1 MATQAVSAEHTV
13 NETSQFYAKQGYVIA
28 KHVFSAPLLDALKSS
43 LRAVLAKN
51 GQNGSMSHDQFTVDD
66 LIMTRESEAHSLVYN
81 ASQSVGSSAAAYQ
94 LLGKS
99 GIFDVITEATGFEL
113 QNLHLTPMYLIV
125 QLPNDERFDYVWH
138 QDRAYYPWAHDMV
151 TLWFPVNRATTRDTG
166 TIGVIPGSHQSGLR
180 SADTSFRHGFFRQME
195 STTEQRETDQEL
207 FMELEAG
214 DCCVMNGDTVH
225 RSVAN
230 RASSPRVAGVVR
242 MVNTGNLTSYE
253 RERFYC
259 VHKS

>member
-1 MATQAVSAEHTV
+1 MASQALSARHIL
-13 NETSQFYAKQGYVIA
+13 NESSEFYAKNGYVIA
-28 KHVFSAPLLDALKSS
+28 KQVFGAPLLEALKSS
-43 LRAVLAKN
+43 LRSVLAKN
-51 GQNGSMSHDQFTVDD
+51 GHNGSASDDQRTVEE
-66 LIMTRESEAHSLVYN
+66 LILARESEAHSLVYN

-99 GIFDVITEATGFEL
+99 GIFDVVTEATGFEL
-113 QNLHLTPMYLIV
+113 RNLHLTPMYLIV

-138 QDRAYYPWAHDMV
+138 QDRAYYPWSNDMV

-180 SADTSFRHGFFRQME
+180 SADTSFRHGFFRQVE
-195 STTEQRETDQEL
+195 STTEQRETDQEF
-207 FMELEAG
+207 FMELEAS
-214 DCCVMNGDTVH
+214 DCCVINGDTVH

-242 MVNTGNLTSYE
+242 MVNIGNLTAYE

>member
-1 MATQAVSAEHTV
+1 MASHSLSAEHTV
-13 NETSQFYAKQGYVIA
+13 SESSQFYAKQGYVIA
-28 KHVFSAPLLDALKSS
+28 KQVFSVPVLEALKSS

-51 GQNGSMSHDQFTVDD
+51 GHGGAASDDQRTLDE
-66 LIMTRESEAHSLVYN
+66 LIMARESEAHSLVYN

-94 LLGKS
+94 LLGQS
-99 GIFDVITEATGFEL
+99 GIFDVVTGATGFEL
-113 QNLHLTPMYLIV
+113 QNLHVTPMYLIV

-138 QDRAYYPWAHDMV
+138 QDRAYYPWSNDMV

-166 TIGVIPGSHQSGLR
+166 TIGLIPGSHQGGLR

-195 STTEQRETDQEL
+195 STTEQRETGEEL

-242 MVNTGNLTSYE
+242 MVNIGNLTAYE
-253 RERFYC
+253 REKFYC

>member
-1 MATQAVSAEHTV
+1 METQVRSV
-13 NETSQFYAKQGYVIA
+13 KGVGGDFSQSYARHGYVISNQ
-28 KHVFSAPLLDALKSS
+28 VFSAPVLEALRSS
-43 LRAVLAKN
+43 FQSVLAKN
-51 GQNGSMSHDQFTVDD
+51 GHESSQRHDQRTEED
-66 LIMTRESEAHSLVYN
+66 LILTREHEAHSLVYN
-81 ASQSVGSSAAAYQ
+81 ASQSIGSSAVAYQ

-99 GIFDVITEATGFEL
+99 GIFDAITEATGFEL
-113 QNLHLTPMYLIV
+113 RHLHLTPMYLIV

-151 TLWFPVNRATTRDTG
+151 TIWFPVNRATMRDTG
-166 TIGVIPGSHQSGLR
+166 TISIIPGSHHGGLR
-180 SADTSFRHGFFRQME
+180 STDTSFRHGFFRQMASPIDLGEANDE
-195 STTEQRETDQEL
+195 SFIEL
-207 FMELEAG
+207 DPG
-214 DCCVMNGDTVH
+214 DCCIMHGDTVH

-242 MVNTGNLTSYE
+242 LINIGNLASYE

>member
-1 MATQAVSAEHTV
+1 MV
-13 NETSQFYAKQGYVIA
+13 NESPEIYAKHGYVIA
-28 KHVFSAPLLDALKSS
+28 KQVFSAALLEDLKSS
-43 LRAVLAKN
+43 LRSVLAKN
-51 GQNGSMSHDQFTVDD
+51 GQNGSDPDD
-66 LIMTRESEAHSLVYN
+66 RRNVEELILAKESEAHSLVYS
-81 ASQSVGSSAAAYQ
+81 ASQSVGSSAAGYQ

-99 GIFDVITEATGFEL
+99 GIFDVVTEATGFEL

-151 TLWFPVNRATTRDTG
+151 TLWFPLNRATGRDTG
-166 TIGVIPGSHQSGLR
+166 TIGLIPGSHRNGLR
-180 SADTSFRHGFFRQME
+180 SADTSFRHGFFRQVE
-195 STTEQRETDQEL
+195 STIERRETEEEL

-214 DCCVMNGDTVH
+214 DCCVMHGDTVH

-242 MVNTGNLTSYE
+242 MVNIGNLSSYE